1 MSGLLVTNLPLDGLR
16 LVERRPVG
24 DHRGFFARLFCA
36 ETLAATGWT
45 KPIAQINHTHTAKQG
60 TVRGLHF
67 QYPPHAEMKLVSCI
81 HGEIWDVAVDIRA
94 GSPTFL
100 HWHAVHLSRDN
111 GRALLIPEG
120 FAHGFQA
127 LTEDVEIVYC
137 HSRAYSPESE
147 GGLRPA
153 DPRLAIP
160 WPQPVT
166 ELSLRDGAHSLIT
179 ADFKGVS
186 V

>member
-1 MSGLLVTNLPLDGLR
+1 MSDLLVTDLPLDGLR
-16 LVERRPVG
+16 QVERCTVG

-36 ETLAATGWT
+36 ETLAATGWK

-60 TVRGLHF
+60 MIRGLHF
-67 QYPPHAEMKLVSCI
+67 QYPPNAEIKLVSCI
-81 HGEIWDVAVDIRA
+81 RGEIWDVAVDIRA

-147 GGLRPA
+147 GGLHPG
-153 DPRLAIP
+153 DPRLDIP
-160 WPQPVT
+160 WPHPVT
-166 ELSLRDGAHSLIT
+166 ELSLRDGAHSLIA
-179 ADFKGVS
+179 ADFKGVL